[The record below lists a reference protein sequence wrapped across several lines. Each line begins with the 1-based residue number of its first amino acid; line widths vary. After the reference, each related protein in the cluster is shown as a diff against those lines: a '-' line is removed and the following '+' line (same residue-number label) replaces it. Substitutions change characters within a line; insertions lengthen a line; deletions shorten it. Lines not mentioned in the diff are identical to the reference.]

1 MQLKLFFIILL
12 LLPIPFVY
20 ANDASDIQITIVS
33 YSPQPVTPRN
43 FFNIDF
49 KVRNLVNETLTDL
62 IFELDSDKY
71 FDVDT
76 DEIKL
81 SNLEPF
87 GEKTLIYSVQV
98 KDGATT
104 GFKKMDLNYEVN
116 NDEETSS
123 FNIQVKSVETTL
135 VVTSVNSTPDKI
147 QPGQE
152 AQVKINVKNQANFLL
167 KDITIKLD
175 LTSNTLPF
183 APLNSVTEKRIDTLP
198 EIQET
203 SFTFNIITLPN
214 AKPDIYKIPIKI
226 SYYDQFNQLYTKEDV
241 IALIISSTPSIDINI
256 ERSELIESK
265 KGTLTINL
273 VNDGLSSVKL
283 LNIEILN
290 SNQFNLLSSRK
301 IYIGGLDSDD
311 SETIDLNL
319 IPLKKNSVLIPLSIT
334 YKDTNNQDYN
344 IQENIGARVYSID
357 EAKQIELIKSNG
369 FLKFL
374 IILIVIVFL
383 YIIYRRR
390 RKRKNA

>member
-1 MQLKLFFIILL
+1 
-12 LLPIPFVY
+12 
-20 ANDASDIQITIVS
+20 
-33 YSPQPVTPRN
+33 
-43 FFNIDF
+43 
-49 KVRNLVNETLTDL
+49 
-62 IFELDSDKY
+62 
-71 FDVDT
+71 
-76 DEIKL
+76 
-81 SNLEPF
+81 
-87 GEKTLIYSVQV
+87 
-98 KDGATT
+98 
-104 GFKKMDLNYEVN
+104 
-116 NDEETSS
+116 
-123 FNIQVKSVETTL
+123 
-135 VVTSVNSTPDKI
+135 
-147 QPGQE
+147 
-152 AQVKINVKNQANFLL
+152 
-167 KDITIKLD
+167 
-175 LTSNTLPF
+175 
-183 APLNSVTEKRIDTLP
+183 
-198 EIQET
+198 
-203 SFTFNIITLPN
+203 
-214 AKPDIYKIPIKI
+214 
-226 SYYDQFNQLYTKEDV
+226 
-241 IALIISSTPSIDINI
+241 
-256 ERSELIESK
+256 
-265 KGTLTINL
+265 